1 MQGVIRL
8 HVYRNRPN
16 VWHRG
21 EGWEEATRKV
31 PPKAVAEV
39 SNGCKDDFSHCQV
52 LKVFIILKWRKKTS
66 QKESEI
72 RYYCDSFQ
80 LTVYTQPYLVGIQ
93 EHLADQKPRCV
104 TGGNPKRGV
113 PIGWS
118 PPRTRVQKLDG
129 FYISIIWSGF
139 CFLRGYRFP
148 DTNSRCGSSQGCT
161 RLDFLWRITDGRLIQ
176 QYCAAAAWRASS
188 FSSANVQYRP

>member
-1 MQGVIRL
+1 MCVRFLPDIS
-8 HVYRNRPN
+8 
-16 VWHRG
+16 G
-21 EGWEEATRKV
+21 ECREWFVSMFTETGQMFDIEVKGERRQPGRCPQKQWQKWVMAAKMISATVRFWKSLSFWNEE
-31 PPKAVAEV
+31 
-39 SNGCKDDFSHCQV
+39 
-52 LKVFIILKWRKKTS
+52 KKTS

-80 LTVYTQPYLVGIQ
+80 LTVYTHPYLIGIQ

-161 RLDFLWRITDGRLIQ
+161 RLEDHRWTSHSAILCSGSVESIQ
-176 QYCAAAAWRASS
+176 L
-188 FSSANVQYRP
+188 